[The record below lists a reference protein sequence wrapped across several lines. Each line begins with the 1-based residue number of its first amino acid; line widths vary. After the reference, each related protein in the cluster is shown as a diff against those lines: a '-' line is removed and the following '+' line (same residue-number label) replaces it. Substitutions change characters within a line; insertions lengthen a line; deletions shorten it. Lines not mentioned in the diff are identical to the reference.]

1 MEGKFRLLLLSNP
14 LIQVEDTLGDIH
26 YGRASLWISPEPQG
40 CLASVSLVILQ
51 QRLTEQC
58 QVYATAKHWNP
69 RVPFLLLFTMPYQPT
84 STSLKH
90 TQVHQSSSS
99 QSLRVV
105 ISLFSSHVISAISL
119 SLNRGI
125 SHFCL
130 LGRIYRC
137 HTRLTSRIRIM
148 IRSAQGD

>member
-40 CLASVSLVILQ
+40 CLAS
-51 QRLTEQC
+51 
-58 QVYATAKHWNP
+58 VYATAKHWNP